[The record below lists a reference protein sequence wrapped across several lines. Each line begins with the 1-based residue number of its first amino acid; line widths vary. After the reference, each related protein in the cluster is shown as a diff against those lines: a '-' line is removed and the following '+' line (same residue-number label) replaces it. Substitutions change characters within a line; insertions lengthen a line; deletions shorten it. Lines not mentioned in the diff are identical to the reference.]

1 MRFRRFT
8 PEGSPQVSRRFLVGL
23 GVVAGA
29 SLLGYLLAA
38 VVLFPAPI
46 TDSTV
51 PLPSVLGQPYS
62 SAEATLQAAGFRVRR
77 EAELPHPT
85 ALGGIV
91 VWQDPPPDTRLPPSA
106 VVRLTVSTGPE
117 GSAVPD
123 VVNLDL
129 ELARAVLV
137 EAGFRVVGVDS
148 VAALSAPGTVLATRP
163 GLGVVRRPGDSVTLV
178 VSRGPADIQVPALR
192 GLTRGQAGERLAAI
206 GLRVGY
212 VRYEDRPGAR
222 DGAVLE
228 QRPGPGVRLPR
239 RGRVDLILARAP

>member
-1 MRFRRFT
+1 MKFRRFT
-8 PEGSPQVSRRFLVGL
+8 PEGDPQASRRFLVGA
-23 GVVAGA
+23 GVIAVA

-46 TDSTV
+46 TESTV
-51 PLPSVLGQPYS
+51 AVPSVLGQYYS

-85 ALGGIV
+85 AVGGTV
-91 VWQDPPPDTRLPPSA
+91 VWQDPPPDTRLPPAA
-106 VVRLTVSTGPE
+106 VVRLSVSTGPE
-117 GSAVPD
+117 ASTVPD

-129 ELARAVLV
+129 ALARAVLLQ
-137 EAGFRVVGVDS
+137 AGFRVVGVDS
-148 VAALSAPGTVLATRP
+148 VTAPSAPGTVLATRP
-163 GLGVVRRPGDSVTLV
+163 GLGVVRKPGDTVTLV

-192 GLTRGQAGERLAAI
+192 GLTRDQAGERLAAI

-212 VRYEDRPGAR
+212 VRYEDRPGTR
-222 DGAVLE
+222 NGIVLE

-239 RGRVDLILARAP
+239 RGRVDLTLARAP

>member
-1 MRFRRFT
+1 VKFRRFT
-8 PEGSPQVSRRFLVGL
+8 PEGFPRLSRRVLIGL

-46 TDSTV
+46 ADTTV
-51 PLPSVLGQPYS
+51 AVPSVLGQSYS

-77 EAELPHPT
+77 ESELPHPT
-85 ALGGIV
+85 ALGGLVI
-91 VWQDPPPDTRLPPSA
+91 WQDPPPDTRLPPSA
-106 VVRLTVSTGPE
+106 VVRLSVSTGPE
-117 GSAVPD
+117 GSSVPD
-123 VVNLDL
+123 VVNLGVA
-129 ELARAVLV
+129 LARAVVL
-137 EAGFRVVGVDS
+137 EAGFRLGGIDS

-192 GLTRGQAGERLAAI
+192 GLTRDQAAERLAVL
-206 GLRVGY
+206 GLLVGY
-212 VRYEDRPGAR
+212 VRYDTRPGAR
-222 DGAVLE
+222 AGVVLE

-239 RGRVDLILARAP
+239 RGRVDLTLARAP

>member
-1 MRFRRFT
+1 MRVRRFT
-8 PEGSPQVSRRFLVGL
+8 PEGGLRMNRRFLIGL

-38 VVLFPAPI
+38 LVLFPAPI
-46 TDSTV
+46 TESTV
-51 PLPSVLGQPYS
+51 PVPGVLGQPYA
-62 SAEATLQAAGFRVRR
+62 SAEATLEAAGFRVRR
-77 EAELPHPT
+77 EAEVPHPT
-85 ALGGIV
+85 ALGGTV
-91 VWQDPPPDTRLPPSA
+91 VWQDPPPETRLPPSA

-129 ELARAVLV
+129 DLARSVLQ
-137 EAGFRVVGVDS
+137 EAGFTVAGIDS

-192 GLTRGQAGERLAAI
+192 GLTRDQAAQRLAAV
-206 GLRVGY
+206 GLVVGY
-212 VRYEDRPGAR
+212 VRFEDRPGAHN
-222 DGAVLE
+222 GAVLE
-228 QRPGPGVRLPR
+228 QRPAPGVRLPR

>member
-8 PEGSPQVSRRFLVGL
+8 PESGPIVSRRFLVGAA
-23 GVVAGA
+23 VVAGA

-46 TDSTV
+46 TDSTTPV
-51 PLPSVLGQPYS
+51 PSVLGQPYA

-77 EAELPHPT
+77 EAEVPHPT

-91 VWQDPPPDTRLPPSA
+91 IWQDPPADMRLPASA

-117 GSAVPD
+117 SSVVPD
-123 VVNLDL
+123 VVNLHLD
-129 ELARAVLV
+129 LARSVIS
-137 EAGFRVVGVDS
+137 EAGFRVGGIDS
-148 VAALSAPGTVLATRP
+148 VASLAVPGTVLATRP

-178 VSRGPADIQVPALR
+178 VSRGPADIQVPALK
-192 GLTRGQAGERLAAI
+192 GLTRDQAAARLEAV

-212 VRYEDRPGAR
+212 VRYGDVAGARPGV
-222 DGAVLE
+222 VLE
-228 QRPGPGVRLPR
+228 QRPAAGVRLPR
-239 RGRVDLILARAP
+239 RSRVDLTLARIP

>member
-8 PEGSPQVSRRFLVGL
+8 PEGHLQVSRRLLVGV

-38 VVLFPAPI
+38 VVLFPAPM
-46 TDSTV
+46 TETTV
-51 PLPSVLGQPYS
+51 PVPSVLGQPFA

-77 EAELPHPT
+77 DAELPHPT
-85 ALGGIV
+85 ALGGTV
-91 VWQDPPPDTRLPPSA
+91 VWQDPPPDTRLPRST
-106 VVRLTVSTGPE
+106 VVHLTVSTGPE
-117 GSAVPD
+117 GAPMPD

-129 ELARAVLV
+129 DLARAVLL
-137 EAGFRVVGVDS
+137 ESGFRVVGIDS

-163 GLGVVRRPGDSVTLV
+163 GLGVVRRPGDTVTLV

-192 GLTRGQAGERLAAI
+192 GLTRDQAGERLATI

-212 VRYEDRPGAR
+212 VRFEDKPGAR
-222 DGAVLE
+222 AGVVLE
-228 QRPGPGVRLPR
+228 QRPNPGVRLPR
-239 RGRVDLILARAP
+239 RGRVDLTLTRAP